1 MKTGERTWR
10 RAAAGLSLA
19 VAALFAA
26 PAGAQTVSVTPPT
39 LTEAD
44 LDGAVLTVTLAG
56 TTFASIPEGEDI
68 PFELRTTNIRGL
80 TSMPPAFIPG
90 GTTATLALVFGENG
104 DAFSTRL
111 EEPTLTVWVGRDIHG
126 GSVDLTDSVTV
137 TPSDGAKISPERLT
151 EDKLDG
157 ATLTIELTHTTFVSG
172 VSPSDFTLA
181 PAIPGLSISHVSGG
195 ASGDTTATLTLA
207 FTGDVSTAETLAVRV
222 PAAAHAGG
230 DPLTPTVRVDPVT
243 PSAAISTNPAPL
255 TEANLDGAKLIV
267 ALTNSTFASGVSASD
282 FEPVTE
288 IQDLRIVGDPVVT
301 SDRRE
306 ATLTLAFTGDVSTAE
321 DLAVE
326 VKQAAHTSR
335 GDLTTGAVT
344 VTPGTMAPPPSAAI
358 STNPAPLTEADLDGA
373 TLTVALTHTTFAS
386 GVSASD
392 FALVT
397 AIPGLSI
404 AGEPVVASDRREATL
419 TLAFTGDVSTDETLA
434 VTVTAAAHAGSR
446 PLTTES
452 VTVAPAP
459 PSAAISSTT
468 PAPLARE
475 NLDGARLTVALTH
488 TTFASGVSASDF
500 ALVTAIPGLSIAGDP
515 VVASDRRE
523 ATLTLAFTGIGD
535 ASTDETLAVTVTAA
549 AHTSGGDLTTGTVT
563 VTPETMAPP
572 PSAAISSTTP
582 APLTRENLDGA
593 KLTVALTH
601 TTFASGV
608 SASDFK
614 LVTAI
619 PGLSIAGEPVVA
631 SDRREATLTLAFTG
645 IGDASTDETLAVT
658 VTAEA
663 HTSGGDLTTGTVT
676 VTPGTM
682 APPPSA
688 AISSTTP
695 APLTEAD
702 LDGAKLTVA
711 LTNSSFAS
719 GVSASDFALVTA
731 IPGLSIAGEPVVA
744 SDRREATLTLAFTGD
759 VSTDETLAVTVTAAA
774 HAGSRPLTTEPVTV
788 APAPP
793 SAAISSTNPAALT
806 EADLDGAKLIV
817 ALTSSSFASGVSASD
832 FALVTAIPGLSIA
845 GDPVVASDRREAAL
859 TLAFTGDVSTD
870 ETLAVTVT
878 AAAHVGGGD
887 LTTAPVTAA
896 PSDAAAISST
906 DPAALTEADL
916 DGAKLTLALAH
927 TTFAGGVAATHFEL
941 VTAIPGVSVSGVS
954 GAAAGGR
961 AATLTLAFRGDL
973 SADEVLAVRV
983 AAAAHVGGRGL
994 TTGTVTVLDAAP
1006 RARLKAV
1013 NESVLP
1019 ELSRAMW
1026 GSVLDAVTGRL
1037 ESPGGGAA
1045 PATAAGGLAAAAQV
1059 LRTNERALEDGSAS
1073 WKALAGGESFAFG
1086 LGAGGDGA
1094 SGGPG
1099 AVVWGV
1105 GDWRNLARKERA
1117 LDWSGDLF
1125 AAHLGVDAG
1134 PGRDLRSGL
1143 AASWFSSEIDYTDR
1157 SGAAAVE
1164 GVHESRMTMLTPW
1177 LAWGAGDGTRVWTA
1191 AGYGWGEIEIVDAD
1205 RPAGSGRQSADS
1217 RLLGVAAGGAKRLWS
1232 EGALTLDLKGS
1243 AEATHHEVEDNGDEI
1258 AGLSVE
1264 TRRLRLAAEGA
1275 RMYAFA
1281 GGASLTSTVEAG
1293 VRHDGGDGATGRGV
1307 EVGGGL
1313 SWTDP
1318 ARGLTVEV
1326 RSRVLAAHR
1335 RNVDDWG
1342 ASGALR
1348 LDPGAEGR
1356 GLSFRL
1362 RSSFGAAAG
1371 SGAAG
1376 RWEEAAVFPDRADD
1390 GRRPAA
1396 GRLETELGYGL
1407 PVFAGAGAATP
1418 YTGLA
1423 FARDGEREARIGARI
1438 GLRAGLDLDLRATRD
1453 RARSGALDHGI
1464 ELRAAARW

>member
-1 MKTGERTWR
+1 MKTGERTWC
-10 RAAAGLSLA
+10 RAAAGLALA

-26 PAGAQTVSVTPPT
+26 PAGAQVSVFVTPST
-39 LTEAD
+39 LTEAA
-44 LDGAVLTVTLAG
+44 LRAGAVLTVTLDGA
-56 TTFASIPEGEDI
+56 TFTSTEGDI
-68 PFELRTTNIRGL
+68 PIRLINDDNIIPGL
-80 TSMPPAFIPG
+80 SSMQPTIGPG
-90 GTTATLALVFGENG
+90 GTTATLPLAFTSDG
-104 DAFSTRL
+104 DVSAAQTL
-111 EEPTLTVWVGRDIHG
+111 EVWVGSGIHSG
-126 GSVDLTDSVTV
+126 TDDLTDNVTV
-137 TPSDGAKISPERLT
+137 TPSDRATISSTTPDPLT
-151 EDKLDG
+151 EANLNS
-157 ATLTIELTHTTFVSG
+157 ATVTIRLTHTTFERV
-172 VSPSDFTLA
+172 VPASDFKLVT
-181 PAIPGLSISHVSGG
+181 AISDRNLTISKVEGITVGG
-195 ASGDTTATLTLA
+195 TTATLTLA
-207 FTGDVSTAETLAVRV
+207 FTGDVSTAETLAVTV
-222 PAAAHAGG
+222 PAAAHAGNE
-230 DPLTPTVRVDPVT
+230 PLTTGTVPVT
-243 PSAAISTNPAPL
+243 PAPPSAAISSTTPAPL
-255 TEANLDGAKLIV
+255 TEAGLNGAKLTV

-282 FEPVTE
+282 FALGTEIPGLSITGEPV
-288 IQDLRIVGDPVVT
+288 VA

-306 ATLTLAFTGDVSTAE
+306 ATLALAFTGNISTAE
-321 DLAVE
+321 ALAVE

-335 GDLTTGAVT
+335 G
-344 VTPGTMAPPPSAAI
+344 I
-358 STNPAPLTEADLDGA
+358 
-373 TLTVALTHTTFAS
+373 
-386 GVSASD
+386 
-392 FALVT
+392 
-397 AIPGLSI
+397 
-404 AGEPVVASDRREATL
+404 
-419 TLAFTGDVSTDETLA
+419 
-434 VTVTAAAHAGSR
+434 
-446 PLTTES
+446 
-452 VTVAPAP
+452 
-459 PSAAISSTT
+459 
-468 PAPLARE
+468 
-475 NLDGARLTVALTH
+475 
-488 TTFASGVSASDF
+488 
-500 ALVTAIPGLSIAGDP
+500 
-515 VVASDRRE
+515 
-523 ATLTLAFTGIGD
+523 
-535 ASTDETLAVTVTAA
+535 
-549 AHTSGGDLTTGTVT
+549 
-563 VTPETMAPP
+563 
-572 PSAAISSTTP
+572 
-582 APLTRENLDGA
+582 
-593 KLTVALTH
+593 
-601 TTFASGV
+601 
-608 SASDFK
+608 
-614 LVTAI
+614 
-619 PGLSIAGEPVVA
+619 
-631 SDRREATLTLAFTG
+631 
-645 IGDASTDETLAVT
+645 
-658 VTAEA
+658 
-663 HTSGGDLTTGTVT
+663 LTTGTVT

-702 LDGAKLTVA
+702 LDGAKLVVA

-719 GVSASDFALVTA
+719 GVSASDFALMTA
-731 IPGLSIAGEPVVA
+731 IPGLSIAGDPVVA

-759 VSTDETLAVTVTAAA
+759 VSTDETLAVTVKAAA
-774 HAGSRPLTTEPVTV
+774 HTSGGDLPTEPVTV
-788 APAPP
+788 TPTPGTMTPP
-793 SAAISSTNPAALT
+793 RSAAISSTNPAALT
-806 EADLDGAKLIV
+806 EADLDGAKLVV
-817 ALTSSSFASGVSASD
+817 ALTNSSFSSGVSASD
-832 FALVTAIPGLSIA
+832 FALVTAIPGLSIT
-845 GDPVVASDRREAAL
+845 GEPVVAADGREATL
-859 TLAFTGDVSTD
+859 TLAFDGD
-870 ETLAVTVT
+870 LAADATVAVKVL
-878 AAAHVGGGD
+878 AAAHGGDGD
-887 LTTAPVTAA
+887 LTTGTVAVA

-906 DPAALTEADL
+906 DPAALTEANL
-916 DGAKLTLALAH
+916 DGATLAIALTD
-927 TTFAGGVAATHFEL
+927 TTFASGVAASHFAL
-941 VTAIPGVSVSGVS
+941 VTEVPGVSVARVS
-954 GAAAGGR
+954 GAAADGR
-961 AATLTLAFRGDL
+961 AATLTLAFRGDV
-973 SADEVLAVRV
+973 SADETLAVTV
-983 AAAAHVGGRGL
+983 AAEAHGGGGDL
-994 TTGTVTVLDAAP
+994 TTGTVAVAAVPDAAP
-1006 RARLKAV
+1006 RTRLKAV

-1026 GSVLDAVTGRL
+1026 GSMLDAVTGRL
-1037 ESPGGGAA
+1037 ESPGGVA

-1059 LRTNERALEDGSAS
+1059 LRANERRLEDGSAS

-1099 AVVWGV
+1099 AVVWGA

-1164 GVHESRMTMLTPW
+1164 GAHESRMTMLTPW

-1275 RMYAFA
+1275 RVYALA
-1281 GGASLTSTVEAG
+1281 GGASLTPTVEAG

-1362 RSSFGAAAG
+1362 RSSWGGGAG
-1371 SGAAG
+1371 SAAAG

-1423 FARDGEREARIGARI
+1423 FARDGEREARIGARLD
-1438 GLRAGLDLDLRATRD
+1438 LRTGLDLDLRATRG